1 MAFTL
6 TRDAWKKFK
15 TDNNLS
21 KSSAFNKADVGPHI
35 DSLWKACEQYSR
47 EKGWK
52 AFRPLVT
59 KLTDLQ
65 KAFIKFIAL
74 KEAKE
79 ELTPAAK
86 NQIQTWQKQLNDAVF
101 ALREHAATQENEL
114 REVDVN
120 ALDRQLNQAGIPI

>member
-1 MAFTL
+1 MSFTL

-21 KSSAFNKADVGPHI
+21 KSSVFNKADVGPHI

-47 EKGWK
+47 MKGWET
-52 AFRPLVT
+52 FRPLVT

-65 KAFIKFIAL
+65 KAFGKFIAL

-79 ELTPAAK
+79 ELSADAK
-86 NQIQTWQKQLNDAVF
+86 RQIQTWQAQL
-101 ALREHAATQENEL
+101 EGAAAEL
-114 REVDVN
+114 RKIAAEDENKLRQKDVHE
-120 ALDRQLNQAGIPI
+120 LDGVLNKCGF